1 MHTKMHELVPLMVYF
16 YPGRFKDPIHVIY
29 NASVWKGWLL
39 EHFYG
44 FWFWPIFDITR
55 NDSRIHPLTI
65 KRLFYSFISII
76 RYEFT
81 IILPFYGFFVT
92 FQNLKC
98 RELFRPYWKRDEPD
112 FTFDGAKWSSIT
124 PSKFYKVIGRCWYQT
139 TCP

>member
-1 MHTKMHELVPLMVYF
+1 MVYF
-16 YPGRFKDPIHVIY
+16 YPGRFKEPIHAVY

-44 FWFWPIFDITR
+44 FWFWPIFDISR

-65 KRLFYSFISII
+65 KRLFYSFPSSI

-92 FQNLKC
+92 FQNF
-98 RELFRPYWKRDEPD
+98 ELRDFFRPYWKRDEPD
-112 FTFDGAKWSSIT
+112 FTFEDSQWSSLT
-124 PSKFYKVIGRCWYQT
+124 PSTFYKVIGRCWYQT
-139 TCP
+139 TSP